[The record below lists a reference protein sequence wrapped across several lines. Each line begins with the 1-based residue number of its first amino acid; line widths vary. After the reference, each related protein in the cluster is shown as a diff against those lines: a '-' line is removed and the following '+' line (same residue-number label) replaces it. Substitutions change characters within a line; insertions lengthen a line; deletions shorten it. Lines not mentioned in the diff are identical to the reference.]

1 MHAPGEKG
9 FTFIPASSLRVKVL
23 PIPYFWQNA
32 GHIQTVTR
40 ALFSKE
46 HLPYTRERIDTPDG
60 DFLDL
65 DWYPSPQAADRPLF
79 VFCHGLEGDSASTY
93 IPLTIRALA
102 RHHSFQYLAW
112 NYRGCSGELNRQA
125 RFYHLGETEDLT
137 TVLRHARGRG
147 FERIVLVGFS
157 AGGSIVL
164 NFLGRRGEEARALG
178 VAGAAAI
185 SAPIDMEGCARQL
198 ETPGSMF
205 YNRRFCTSLA
215 AKLQAKALR
224 MGAAFPLDVAGLEE
238 VQRLRRFDE
247 RITAPLHGFAS
258 AAEYYA
264 RSSGLQYLPD
274 LEVPTLLWAARND
287 PFLAASCYPEQA
299 LKGTWPNV
307 EGHFPATG
315 GHCGYALSDGSVL
328 LEAMRPGGF
337 WARLGLV

>member
-1 MHAPGEKG
+1 M
-9 FTFIPASSLRVKVL
+9 KVL
-23 PIPYFWQNA
+23 PIPYFWQNT

-40 ALFSKE
+40 ALFSKAS
-46 HLPYTRERIDTPDG
+46 LPYKRERIDTPDG

-65 DWYPSPQAADRPLF
+65 DWYPGNQAEGKPLF

-93 IPLTIRALA
+93 IPLTVRALA

-112 NYRGCSGELNRQA
+112 NYRGCSGELNRRV
-125 RFYHLGETEDLT
+125 RFYHLGEIEDLT

-147 FERIVLVGFS
+147 FDRIVLVGFS

-164 NFLGRRGEEARALG
+164 NFLGRRAEETEALG
-178 VAGAAAI
+178 VVAAAAI

-215 AKLQAKALR
+215 AKVQAKAQRL
-224 MGAAFPLDVAGLEE
+224 GEDFPLDVKGLDE
-238 VQRLRRFDE
+238 VQMLRAFDE

-264 RSSGLQYLPD
+264 SSSGLQYLPD
-274 LEVPTLLWAARND
+274 LTVPTLLWAAKND
-287 PFLAASCYPEQA
+287 PFLSPSCHPNQTLTGA
-299 LKGTWPNV
+299 WPNV
-307 EGHFPATG
+307 QGHFPDSG
-315 GHCGYALSDGSVL
+315 GHCGYALSDASVL
-328 LEAMRPGGF
+328 LAAMRPGGF
-337 WARLGLV
+337 WAGQGLF

>member
-1 MHAPGEKG
+1 M
-9 FTFIPASSLRVKVL
+9 KVL
-23 PIPYFWQNA
+23 PIPYFWQNT

-40 ALFSKE
+40 ALFSKNS
-46 HLPYTRERIDTPDG
+46 LPYKRERIDTPDG

-65 DWYPSPQAADRPLF
+65 DWYPGHPADGRPLF

-93 IPLTIRALA
+93 IPLTVRALA

-112 NYRGCSGELNRQA
+112 NYRGCSGELNRRA
-125 RFYHLGETEDLT
+125 RFYHLGEIEDLT
-137 TVLRHARGRG
+137 TVLRHARVRG

-164 NFLGRRGEEARALG
+164 NFLGRRAEEAKVLG
-178 VAGAAAI
+178 VVAAAAI

-215 AKLQAKALR
+215 AKVQAKAQRL
-224 MGAAFPLDVAGLEE
+224 GEDFPLDVKGLDE
-238 VQRLRRFDE
+238 VQMLRAFDE

-264 RSSGLQYLPD
+264 CSSGLQYLPD
-274 LEVPTLLWAARND
+274 LNVPTLLWAAKND
-287 PFLAASCYPEQA
+287 PFLSPSCHPKQA
-299 LKGTWPNV
+299 LTGAWPNV
-307 EGHFPATG
+307 QGHFPASG
-315 GHCGYALSDGSVL
+315 GHCGYALSDASVL
-328 LEAMRPGGF
+328 LAAMRPGGF
-337 WARLGLV
+337 WAGQRLV

>member
-1 MHAPGEKG
+1 M
-9 FTFIPASSLRVKVL
+9 KVL

-46 HLPYTRERIDTPDG
+46 SLPYKRERIDTPDG

-65 DWYPSPQAADRPLF
+65 DWYPGNQADGRPLF

-93 IPLTIRALA
+93 IPLTVRALA
-102 RHHSFQYLAW
+102 LHHSFQYLAW
-112 NYRGCSGELNRQA
+112 NYRGCSGELNRRA
-125 RFYHLGETEDLT
+125 RFYHLGEIEDLT

-164 NFLGRRGEEARALG
+164 NFLGRRAEEAQALG
-178 VAGAAAI
+178 IVAAAAI

-215 AKLQAKALR
+215 AKVQAKAQRL
-224 MGAAFPLDVAGLEE
+224 GEDFPLDVTGLNQ
-238 VQRLRRFDE
+238 VQMLRAFDE

-274 LEVPTLLWAARND
+274 LTVPTLLWAAKND
-287 PFLAASCYPEQA
+287 PFLSPSCHPKQA
-299 LKGTWPNV
+299 LTGAWPNV
-307 EGHFPATG
+307 QGHFPGSG
-315 GHCGYALSDGSVL
+315 GHCGYALSDASVL
-328 LEAMRPGGF
+328 LAAMRPGGF
-337 WARLGLV
+337 WAGRGLV

>member
-1 MHAPGEKG
+1 MS
-9 FTFIPASSLRVKVL
+9 ASYSYVKVL

-46 HLPYTRERIDTPDG
+46 SLPYKRERIDTPDG

-65 DWYPSPQAADRPLF
+65 DWYPAQEPTGKPLF

-93 IPLTIRALA
+93 IPLTVRALG
-102 RHHSFQYLAW
+102 RHHSFHYLAW
-112 NYRGCSGELNRQA
+112 NYRGCSGELNRRA
-125 RFYHLGETEDLT
+125 RFYHLGEIEDLT
-137 TVLRHARGRG
+137 TVLRHAQRRR

-164 NFLGRRGEEARALG
+164 NFLGRRAEEAHALG
-178 VAGAAAI
+178 VVAAAAI

-215 AKLQAKALR
+215 AKVQAKALSMR
-224 MGAAFPLDVAGLEE
+224 ADFPLDVAGLEE
-238 VQRLRRFDE
+238 VQMLREFDE
-247 RITAPLHGFAS
+247 RITAPLHGFGS

-264 RSSGLQYLPD
+264 RSSGLQYLPY
-274 LEVPTLLWAARND
+274 LRVPTLLWGARND
-287 PFLAASCYPEQA
+287 PFLAPTCYPKEA
-299 LKGTWPNV
+299 ERGAWPMV
-307 EGHFPATG
+307 EGHFPASG
-315 GHCGYALSDGSVL
+315 GHCGYALSDASVL
-328 LEAMRPGGF
+328 LSAMRTGGF
-337 WARLGLV
+337 WSRVGLL